1 MSGEGLRFF
10 ADSMLGK
17 LARWMRTIGCDVEY
31 ERAIDD
37 DALIDRALREDRV
50 VLTRDT
56 LLVRRRRLKG
66 RSFFVESN
74 AVANQLKS
82 VVERFGLDSAGFL
95 TRCLR
100 CNTRLERAGK
110 EAVKERVPPYVCQ
123 TQDEFS
129 VCPSCGRVYWAGT
142 HREGMVREIERMLT
156 GC

>member
-31 ERAIDD
+31 ERSIED
-37 DALIDRALREDRV
+37 DALIERALREDRV

-56 LLVRRRRLKG
+56 LLVRRRKLKG
-66 RSFFVESN
+66 RCFFVESPVVAGQLR
-74 AVANQLKS
+74 AVA
-82 VVERFGLDSAGFL
+82 ERFGLDSTGFL

-100 CNTRLERAGK
+100 CNAVLERAGK
-110 EAVKERVPPYVCQ
+110 EAVKERVPPYVYR

-129 VCPSCGRVYWAGT
+129 VCPECKRVYWAGT